1 MKARQE
7 PEKLLDNKTREG
19 KCRRS
24 RKWMKQKVNRSLRH
38 KAHINPECCPEPKY
52 KGYEH

>member
-1 MKARQE
+1 MKHRQQ

-24 RKWMKQKVNRSLRH
+24 KKSEKQRINRVLRRKSN
-38 KAHINPECCPEPKY
+38 INPECDPEPKY
-52 KGYEH
+52 GGYEW